1 MASMSKPMVRCR
13 CCGHQIRGKEIMRT
27 DLYEREP
34 GRNYVYVKFRC
45 RRCKRMGQTFVPEAR
60 WDWSFLEPARDELSD
75 AERDRLLDA
84 GPISDAELLDFHFR
98 LKHAAHL
105 TDLAGAPSAE
115 SKFAGPKPPKPI
127 EPRESKGAERDE
139 KDPAPGGKGLDAK
152 TLDGKSRD
160 VKGREPRRDA
170 KGLDAKGLD
179 GKAREAR
186 RDGRLNTGGDAR
198 QDDVSAGS

>member
-1 MASMSKPMVRCR
+1 
-13 CCGHQIRGKEIMRT
+13 MRT

-34 GRNYVYVKFRC
+34 GRTYVYVKFRC

-105 TDLAGAPSAE
+105 TDLAGH
-115 SKFAGPKPPKPI
+115 
-127 EPRESKGAERDE
+127 KGSERKDHGKDHG
-139 KDPAPGGKGLDAK
+139 KDPAPGTKN
-152 TLDGKSRD
+152 
-160 VKGREPRRDA
+160 REPRRDA
-170 KGLDAKGLD
+170 KNLDGKGLDSKGLD
-179 GKAREAR
+179 GKAREPR
-186 RDGRLNTGGDAR
+186 RDGRLNRGGTGGDTR
-198 QDDVSAGS
+198 SDDVSAGS